1 MTVFQD
7 FHDVLKYVRLPLLNP
22 YFLHD
27 CVENQPVITETRAC
41 QVSYFVVQSVILTCI
56 TYTSHLFVVNF
67 CGLKLLIHSI
77 SI

>member
-1 MTVFQD
+1 MTVFKD

-41 QVSYFVVQSVILTCI
+41 QVSYFLVLPHRHDLYLT
-56 TYTSHLFVVNF
+56 
-67 CGLKLLIHSI
+67 LIHSYI
-77 SI
+77 SSA